1 MKTGIKP
8 EIILKALSIQ
18 TATQSASFES
28 EEFLNSK
35 MTDFQKTPDEVV
47 ETNEGISIML
57 QAIDNLPKN
66 MKEVVLRRNGLG
78 GYEVQS
84 NDVISRDTGIPTNQI
99 RRIYAK
105 ALALLRESD
114 MKYFFE
120 DNYARASALK
130 EPVPLVPENTAA
142 RIITTIVA
150 IDIDNGDMGID

>member
-1 MKTGIKP
+1 M
-8 EIILKALSIQ
+8 ILHEKNSLSSYLC
-18 TATQSASFES
+18 AAARS
-28 EEFLNSK
+28 
-35 MTDFQKTPDEVV
+35 V
-47 ETNEGISIML
+47 G
-57 QAIDNLPKN
+57 
-66 MKEVVLRRNGLG
+66 LRRNGLG

-120 DNYARASALK
+120 DNYAKASALK
-130 EPVPLVPENTAA
+130 EPVPLVPEDTAA